1 MPKELLRLDPFNP
14 LDKRHLGESVAE
26 ALLQTVPVALPPDP
40 FIGAGVYA
48 LYYVG
53 QFPAYSQLVTQ
64 EPATRKKTSCCW
76 RVSC

>member
-1 MPKELLRLDPFNP
+1 MPKELPRIEPFNP

-26 ALLQTVPVALPPDP
+26 ALLKTAPVALPPDQ

-53 QFPAYSQLVTQ
+53 QFH
-64 EPATRKKTSCCW
+64 RG
-76 RVSC
+76 